1 MCLVI
6 KNKYILKNLLF
17 IINDVIPVTDK
28 NYISCGLFSNK
39 LQIYYL
45 VFKDLNIF
53 SEKKT
58 NLGLFM
64 LKNKL
69 NFKMFC
75 TGKDLLSNKILLRN
89 MKIYNF

>member
-1 MCLVI
+1 MLAYDFRVI
-6 KNKYILKNLLF
+6 Y
-17 IINDVIPVTDK
+17 
-28 NYISCGLFSNK
+28 FSLSLI

-45 VFKDLNIF
+45 VFKDLNVF

-58 NLGLFM
+58 NLGLFV
-64 LKNKL
+64 LKSKL

-75 TGKDLLSNKILLRN
+75 TGQDILSNTLLLRN